1 MRGLLRRTKLFVP
14 FGILVMLLAAA
25 LTAGTTSAHSPLF
38 PSGNEA
44 LSHPFN
50 IPDDTKSWAIYAQLE
65 GGERAAY
72 YDMSVTRGD
81 HLLISLIAASDPNA
95 TGFLPSFA
103 LMGPGLGRHDSLPA
117 FVQVPASVD
126 VIRVDGSE
134 PSNATY
140 ESFSPGYFYET
151 AGLEMNA
158 TANGTYYIAVF
169 ASGPGGN
176 YALAPGFRESYTPV
190 EIILLPPAI
199 VRVYVWQGE
208 GLLSAIAP
216 LLAVLVIGIGLV
228 VWRRKGL
235 SATRWLMVIS
245 GLGFTGWALM
255 LVYHIFLALTKVPF
269 VNETFITLMFVGI
282 AATLGAIM
290 LASGLAKEVKGRSL
304 ARIKFLAIA
313 IVGTILW
320 SGLYLGPG
328 LALVL
333 VFLPK
338 KFMR

>member
-1 MRGLLRRTKLFVP
+1 MRGLLRRTRPFVP
-14 FGILVMLLAAA
+14 FGILAILLATA
-25 LTAGTTSAHSPLF
+25 LTAGTASAHSPLF

-44 LSHPFN
+44 LSHSFN

-65 GGERAAY
+65 SGERAAY
-72 YDMSVTRGD
+72 YELSVTRGD
-81 HLLISLIAASDPNA
+81 HLLISLLTAPDPNA

-117 FVQVPASVD
+117 YVQVPASVD

-134 PSNATY
+134 PPTATY

-176 YALAPGFRESYTPV
+176 YALAPGFRESYTLV

-199 VRVYVWQGE
+199 VKVYVWQGE
-208 GLLSAIAP
+208 NLLSAIAP
-216 LLAVLVIGIGLV
+216 LLAVLLIGIGLV

-235 SATRWLMVIS
+235 SAARWLMVIS
-245 GLGFTGWALM
+245 GLGFTGWSLT
-255 LVYHIFLALTKVPF
+255 LVYHMLLALTKVPF
-269 VNETFITLMFVGI
+269 VDEAFITLMFVGI

-304 ARIKFLAIA
+304 ARIKFLVIA
-313 IVGTILW
+313 IVGTIAW
-320 SGLYLGPG
+320 SGLYIGPV
-328 LALVL
+328 LALIL
-333 VFLPK
+333 LFLPK
-338 KFMR
+338 KLMR